1 MADQFKLHFIF
12 IVISLKI
19 VNHAL
24 QHVLVVHS
32 NVQLV
37 FFRKYFS
44 TNFHA
49 LHACAIECQWE
60 MVDLVSCKDWCMLP

>member
-1 MADQFKLHFIF
+1 MADQFKSHFIF
-12 IVISLKI
+12 IVILLKI

-24 QHVLVVHS
+24 QHGSVVHS
-32 NVQLV
+32 NVQLA

-49 LHACAIECQWE
+49 LHACTIECQ
-60 MVDLVSCKDWCMLP
+60 L